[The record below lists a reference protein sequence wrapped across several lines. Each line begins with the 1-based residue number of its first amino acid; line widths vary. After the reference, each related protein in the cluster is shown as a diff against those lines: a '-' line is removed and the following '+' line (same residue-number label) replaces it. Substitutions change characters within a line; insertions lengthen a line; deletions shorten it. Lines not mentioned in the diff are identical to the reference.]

1 MEDVMFIH
9 KTRPLAAALALAAAA
24 LIVGTAS
31 ASAEGRK
38 VQDRYAAPYGG
49 IVQKQADGVNYF
61 FGSSDKTFGYVTYE
75 VLRLDIDY
83 ESNAAPVEITQ
94 PQDSLRYLSYA
105 QPWRPWH
112 KKWKTGHKGDKPW
125 HGPAIHSKP
134 NHGNMYPYP
143 KLP

>member
-1 MEDVMFIH
+1 MEDVMFMH
-9 KTRPLAAALALAAAA
+9 KSRPLAAGFALAAAA
-24 LIVGTAS
+24 LIIGTAS
-31 ASAEGRK
+31 ASAERRK
-38 VQDRYAAPYGG
+38 VQDRYAAPYAG

>member
-1 MEDVMFIH
+1 MLMH
-9 KTRPLAAALALAAAA
+9 KSRPLAAGFALAAAA
-24 LIVGTAS
+24 LIIGTAS
-31 ASAEGRK
+31 ASAERRK
-38 VQDRYAAPYGG
+38 VQDRYAAPYAG

-83 ESNAAPVEITQ
+83 QSNAAPVEIIQ

-125 HGPAIHSKP
+125 HGQAIHNKP

-143 KLP
+143 KVP

>member
-1 MEDVMFIH
+1 MFMH
-9 KTRPLAAALALAAAA
+9 KSTPLASGFALAAAA
-24 LIVGTAS
+24 LIIGTVS
-31 ASAEGRK
+31 ASAERLK
-38 VQDRYAAPYGG
+38 FQDRYAGPYAG

-61 FGSSDKTFGYVTYE
+61 YGSSDKTFGYATYE

-112 KKWKTGHKGDKPW
+112 KKWKAGHKGDKPW
-125 HGPAIHSKP
+125 HGPKIFNKP
-134 NHGNMYPYP
+134 QHWNTYQNP
-143 KLP
+143 KFP